1 MSYEIGRIINTHGI
15 RGEVKVKTD
24 SDFDRFVVG
33 KTIYVLDK
41 DIKKELTIKA
51 VRKFPQG
58 LIVKFVG
65 IDNIN
70 DIEYLKGSLLYTD
83 EEPVLEEDEYHYN
96 DLIGLK
102 VINQNNVEIGVVND
116 VIDVPQGHLLQV
128 KTSSKMVLIP
138 FVSAFIKEIDE
149 HSIKIEE
156 IEGLLWE

>member
-138 FVSAFIKEIDE
+138 FVSAFVKEIDE